1 LFFFR
6 SGAALQGIVEAMD
19 SWKIDLGDPISANRE
34 LVDQQS
40 STTNKQINLSNSSQQ
55 MMKNFSRSQH

>member
-1 LFFFR
+1 LFR

-34 LVDQQS
+34 LVDLQS
-40 STTNKQINLSNSSQQ
+40 STTNKQINLSNSSQ
-55 MMKNFSRSQH
+55 

>member
-1 LFFFR
+1 M
-6 SGAALQGIVEAMD
+6 V

-34 LVDQQS
+34 LVDLQS

-55 MMKNFSRSQH
+55 MRKNFSKSQ

>member
-1 LFFFR
+1 
-6 SGAALQGIVEAMD
+6 MD

-34 LVDQQS
+34 LVDLQS

-55 MMKNFSRSQH
+55 MMKNFSKSQH